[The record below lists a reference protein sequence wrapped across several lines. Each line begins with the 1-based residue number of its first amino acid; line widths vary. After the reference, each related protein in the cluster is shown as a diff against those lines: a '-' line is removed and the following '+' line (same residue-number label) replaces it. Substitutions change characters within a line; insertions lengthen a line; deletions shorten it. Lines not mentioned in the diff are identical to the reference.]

1 MGARGVEQ
9 RDDRLRK
16 ASEHAD
22 RSCEVTRTKG
32 RRACVGWRAGMTELL
47 FSYGTLQQ
55 EGVQLAQFGRPL
67 DGHADALQGWRQEM
81 VEISDPAVLAKSGKR
96 FHPIVL
102 PGAAR
107 DSVPGMVFEITAEE
121 LAAADRYEVADY
133 KRVAARLVSGLTA
146 WVYVKA

>member
-1 MGARGVEQ
+1 
-9 RDDRLRK
+9 
-16 ASEHAD
+16 
-22 RSCEVTRTKG
+22 
-32 RRACVGWRAGMTELL
+32 MTELL

-102 PGAAR
+102 PGAAQ